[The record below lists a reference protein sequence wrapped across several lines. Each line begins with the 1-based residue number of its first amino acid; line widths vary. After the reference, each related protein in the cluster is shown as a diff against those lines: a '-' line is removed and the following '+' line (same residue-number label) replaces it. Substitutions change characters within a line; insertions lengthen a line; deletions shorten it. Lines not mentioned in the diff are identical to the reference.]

1 MRVRPATPL
10 SIIFLAAFALLLLS
24 VLSTPIIPAIQ
35 LASHEGV
42 TFGVF
47 GHCGKVGS
55 GANCS
60 GFVVGYNMGM
70 LPSSVFGSLNWGK
83 RRDVESEMR

>member
-24 VLSTPIIPAIQ
+24 VLSTPIIPGVQ
-35 LASHEGV
+35 LASHAGV

-47 GHCGKVGS
+47 GYCGKPKSAGGVDSNG
-55 GANCS
+55 CS
-60 GFVVGYNMGM
+60 GFVVGYNMGT
-70 LPSSVFGSLNWGK
+70 LRSLFLRGAI
-83 RRDVESEMR
+83 RRVR

>member
-35 LASHEGV
+35 LASHAGV

-47 GHCGKVGS
+47 GHCGKAGS
-55 GANCS
+55 RVDPTGGANCS

-70 LPSSVFGSLNWGK
+70 LRSFVFG
-83 RRDVESEMR
+83 